1 MQKSVLMLLLAG
13 SLSQTTLVLA
23 AEPQPYTLTYKANF
37 EGVDT
42 DMVRSLAHAQGEGD
56 WEMKSSASV
65 KLLGTTVIS
74 VEESSVFGLHNEQP
88 VSKHYSY
95 VQGGLSKRK
104 RQMDFA
110 ADGKSASYSVNDKSG
125 TLTLMPPAF
134 DTFNSALVLR
144 NQLLAGKTDISFT
157 VADKTEAT
165 VQKYHVAGKE
175 SITTA
180 AGTFNT
186 VHVQRVRDGDSKRT
200 TDLWLAPD
208 KDYVLVKS
216 LQVEPDGSNIS
227 MQLKSGEVGG
237 QKL

>member
-1 MQKSVLMLLLAG
+1 MKLSVLMLLLAG
-13 SLSQTTLVLA
+13 SLSQTTGVLA
-23 AEPQPYTLTYKANF
+23 GEPQPYTLTYKANF

-42 DMVRSLAHAQGEGD
+42 DMVRSLAHTAGSDD

-65 KLLGTTVIS
+65 KLLGATVIS
-74 VEESSVFGLHNEQP
+74 VEETSNFAMHNEQP
-88 VSKHYSY
+88 VSKRYSY
-95 VQGGLSKRK
+95 VQGGVSKRK
-104 RQMDFA
+104 RSLEFA
-110 ADGKSASYSVNDKSG
+110 ADGKSANYTVNDKSG
-125 TLTLMPPAF
+125 TLMLTPPVF
-134 DTFNSALVLR
+134 DTFNSALAMR

-208 KDYVLVKS
+208 KDYVMVKS
-216 LQVEPDGSNIS
+216 LQVEPDGSTIS
-227 MQLKSGEVGG
+227 MQLKSG
-237 QKL
+237 L